1 MLGELGERFLK
12 RLRPSLEAQI
22 CNLADEI
29 AYNNHDVDDGL
40 RSGLLTLDQ
49 LEGVELFARYVREVR
64 AAYPALAGRRLIHE
78 TIRRMINAQVC
89 DLIDTT
95 RANLERVRPE
105 CLGDVHAAEPLVGFS
120 EPMQSAQ
127 VELKR
132 FLHANLYR
140 HYQVMRMTAKA
151 QRVVGDLFAAFSTD
165 PRLLPPTFRSEDE
178 QARRI
183 ADYIA
188 GMTDRYAMREYRRL
202 FAVDEA

>member
-1 MLGELGERFLK
+1 
-12 RLRPSLEAQI
+12 
-22 CNLADEI
+22 
-29 AYNNHDVDDGL
+29 
-40 RSGLLTLDQ
+40 
-49 LEGVELFARYVREVR
+49 
-64 AAYPALAGRRLIHE
+64 
-78 TIRRMINAQVC
+78 
-89 DLIDTT
+89 
-95 RANLERVRPE
+95 
-105 CLGDVHAAEPLVGFS
+105 
-120 EPMQSAQ
+120 MQSAQ

>member
-1 MLGELGERFLK
+1 
-12 RLRPSLEAQI
+12 
-22 CNLADEI
+22 
-29 AYNNHDVDDGL
+29 
-40 RSGLLTLDQ
+40 
-49 LEGVELFARYVREVR
+49 
-64 AAYPALAGRRLIHE
+64 
-78 TIRRMINAQVC
+78 MINAQVC